1 MHPNYQDKT
10 VKTSLNRLI
19 SSELPCLTANTKIL
33 AGGIH
38 GELEEVHDSVHKIDS
53 KLAEA
58 APKENRRNIKHCYKV
73 KR

>member
-33 AGGIH
+33 AWGIH
-38 GELEEVHDSVHKIDS
+38 GELEEVHDSVDKIDS

-58 APKENRRNIKHCYKV
+58 APKENRRNV
-73 KR
+73 KSLL